1 MHDIKFIKENPKLFD
16 ESLKKRNLSPQSS
29 KIIKLHDEYLENL
42 KKTQSLQ
49 ESRNKLSKQFSIEDK
64 VSIDK
69 LKNEVS
75 DLKKK
80 ISKLN
85 DLTDQ
90 QIVKINKILY
100 ELPNVLDEKTPI
112 GISDDDNKI
121 KKNMVR

>member
-75 DLKKK
+75 D
-80 ISKLN
+80 
-85 DLTDQ
+85 
-90 QIVKINKILY
+90 
-100 ELPNVLDEKTPI
+100 
-112 GISDDDNKI
+112 
-121 KKNMVR
+121 